1 MHVCVYVC
9 MVIILMMV
17 MILHLLGGRE
27 RERERGGGCSSPDID
42 HLPRWALGT
51 RAARRVADAESGR
64 ERRERAR
71 GSLNAGKAENP
82 ARARR

>member
-1 MHVCVYVC
+1 
-9 MVIILMMV
+9 MVIIVMMV
-17 MILHLLGGRE
+17 MILHLLRGRERERE

-51 RAARRVADAESGR
+51 RVARRVADAESGR

-71 GSLNAGKAENP
+71 GSLIAGEAENP